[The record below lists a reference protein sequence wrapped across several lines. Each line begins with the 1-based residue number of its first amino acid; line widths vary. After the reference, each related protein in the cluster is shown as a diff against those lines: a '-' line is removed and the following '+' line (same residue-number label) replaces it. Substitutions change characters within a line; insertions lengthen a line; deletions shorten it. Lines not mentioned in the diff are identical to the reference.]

1 MFGTTTSIPKVEV
14 QGTLV
19 EVVCIPTMLRPIGL
33 IFITLLMG
41 LVLLGVMNVQV
52 TSTLNEWNKFLL
64 HILDALD

>member
-52 TSTLNEWNKFLL
+52 TSTLN
-64 HILDALD
+64 